1 MKHVTL
7 PLRNRYGS
15 KLTMNKVFN
24 KPDYFYLAI
33 ALTFTTLVIGAV
45 VATIDIFKVEK
56 KIPRF
61 DEGLIMENEKLQEL
75 SFDQVEVIDSEGSE
89 VKNVISDANDK
100 RAKSFDDWSQDV
112 TNSVS
117 GNSEQRFKEFEEQ
130 LQREAQESAEKR
142 KILEKGNDNLSSRLP
157 TPETNKNSTGISENQ
172 FKGDVM
178 VSFSLTGRTAFNG
191 NNWYVRNPGYTCGR
205 GSGLVIVN
213 ILVGKDGRV
222 VKATVDNAKSTGNPC
237 MKEQAQ
243 KYAQMSRFN
252 ISTKTEDS
260 QMGYIQYKFVS
271 Q

>member
-1 MKHVTL
+1 MSNNL
-7 PLRNRYGS
+7 
-15 KLTMNKVFN
+15 FN

-33 ALTFTTLVIGAV
+33 ALTFTILVMAGV
-45 VATIDIFKVEK
+45 LATINISKPEK
-56 KIPRF
+56 KTAKVTIRLIVENDKKLEEVNIERF
-61 DEGLIMENEKLQEL
+61 EL
-75 SFDQVEVIDSEGSE
+75 VNSNGGE

-100 RAKSFDDWSQDV
+100 RDKSVDDWSQDV

-117 GNSEQRFKEFEEQ
+117 GNSEQKFKYFEEQ
-130 LQREAQESAEKR
+130 LEREAQENAEKR
-142 KILEKGNDNLSSRLP
+142 KKKEKDTSPPPLP
-157 TPETNKNSTGISENQ
+157 ASETNKNSPGTSNNQ
-172 FKGDVM
+172 AKGDVM

-191 NNWYVRNPGYTCGR
+191 DNWYVRNPGYTCGR

-222 VKATVDNAKSTGNPC
+222 VKATIDNAKSTGNSC
-237 MKEQAQ
+237 MKEQAK

-252 ISTKTEDS
+252 ISTITEDS